1 MTVRVVWYTQ
11 KRKWYLDGPTP
22 GKKRYRRALGPKPE
36 DKARGEV
43 LATKMNAQQT
53 AMVERRAALVRGQPI
68 LGEVALRACWELSRS
83 AYSATANPE
92 RLLKRFLVP
101 YFGGLDLR
109 MLTELEIQDFA
120 GKMAQ
125 VRKQRSGSGTLGICT
140 IENALSILRRTL
152 YWLESRRDLDFRVP
166 VRRILAL
173 GRAAAAAKGAR
184 RGIRQAW
191 SPEDAQLLLSQLASH
206 PELHAVCFAALH
218 TGMRKGEL
226 LALEWDDIDFRRGT
240 ISVSKSL
247 TQADRVKAPKSENSY
262 RTVQMSAALHAG
274 LDAAVALHHV
284 ERDLSA
290 RAQPSAPPARCPAP
304 ALPQLP
310 THVRV
315 VGAQQPRGSRVGCRA
330 DRRPRGDHVQA
341 LHASDARQGEAG
353 LPQRDRNSRTI
364 ASSRAESA
372 GSAGSRLKLP
382 GIVDAAVAPTGSTI
396 PTLSRSARGTCQTRP
411 SRTPRSSPRAI
422 IPRSTFSLALVQ

>member
-184 RGIRQAW
+184 RG
-191 SPEDAQLLLSQLASH
+191 QLLLSQLASH

-274 LDAAVALHHV
+274 LDAMRRQLH
-284 ERDLSA
+284 A
-290 RAQPSAPPARCPAP
+290 RAGLDGDVPLRVFLDSTGRPWRYTTLNVIFQRARNRAHRRHGVRRLPFHSFRHTFVSWALSNREDPVWVAAQIGDRVETMFKHYTHLMPGKGKLDFLNETGTLEPLPRRARRAP
-304 ALPQLP
+304 
-310 THVRV
+310 VRL
-315 VGAQQPRGSRVGCRA
+315 A
-330 DRRPRGDHVQA
+330 
-341 LHASDARQGEAG
+341 AG
-353 LPQRDRNSRTI
+353 
-364 ASSRAESA
+364 
-372 GSAGSRLKLP
+372 
-382 GIVDAAVAPTGSTI
+382 
-396 PTLSRSARGTCQTRP
+396 
-411 SRTPRSSPRAI
+411 
-422 IPRSTFSLALVQ
+422 